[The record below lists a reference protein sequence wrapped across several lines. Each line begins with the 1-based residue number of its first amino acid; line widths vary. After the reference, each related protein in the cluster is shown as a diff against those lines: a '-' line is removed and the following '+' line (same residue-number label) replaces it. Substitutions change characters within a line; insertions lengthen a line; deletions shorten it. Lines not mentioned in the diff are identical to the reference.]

1 MATFN
6 NNVHVPWVKQIQTG
20 VTLIHNSGYNKGLA
34 FTEHERSTLCLHGL
48 LPARVM
54 TLEQQSHQVMWNIR
68 RKVSNLD
75 KYQYLMTVLES
86 NEKLFYNVL
95 INNIFDLMP
104 IVYTPTVGLACQRYG
119 YIFTQ
124 PRGMY
129 ITIKDLGN
137 VRNVLRNWPKA
148 TVEGI
153 VFTDGQ
159 RILGLGDLGAF
170 GMGIPVGKLALYT
183 ACAGVNP
190 ENLLPVTIDVG
201 TNRQELLEDEF
212 YIGLK
217 QKRPETEQEKA
228 NYDALILEF
237 MTEARRLWGPSCL
250 LQFEDF
256 GNANAFRLLDM
267 HRHNFCTFNDDIQGT
282 ASIAL
287 AGLYGAIR
295 ITGGKLSDQTYCFY
309 GAGSAGIGIAD
320 LIARAISQEEGV
332 PLEQARKSIWLVDS
346 RGLVVKGRERL
357 NENKNKY
364 AHERAEGTIK
374 ALADIVKAVKATCLV
389 GVSGQSQAFSEPV
402 CRQMAANT
410 DRPIIFPYSNPNS
423 KAEQSAANCYA
434 WTNNRCIF
442 ASGSPWPS
450 QKIKLDDR
458 TFEVIPAQGNN
469 AYIFPGVSL
478 AVIATKCTRVPEQF
492 FIEAAKCCSS
502 QVTQEMLDRGTI
514 YPPLKD
520 IREVSLR
527 IATHIADFAYN
538 YNNPEEEPDFRT
550 LTARPKDTRAFLQ
563 SKQYNHSQHYKYAF
577 NLYAETEGKCNAE

>member
-1 MATFN
+1 MAAQN
-6 NNVHVPWVKQIQTG
+6 NDVQVPWTKQIQTG
-20 VTLIHNSGYNKGLA
+20 KTLIENSRYNKGLA
-34 FTEHERSTLCLHGL
+34 FTEHERTTMCLHGL
-48 LPARVM
+48 LPPRIM
-54 TLEQQSHQVMWNIR
+54 TLEEQAHQVMWNIR

-75 KYQYLMTVLES
+75 KYQYLMSILDS

-95 INNIFDLMP
+95 INNVFDLMP

-119 YIFTQ
+119 YIFTN
-124 PRGMY
+124 PRGLY
-129 ITIKDLGN
+129 VTIKDLGR
-137 VRNVLRNWPKA
+137 VRSVLRNWPQSR
-148 TVEGI
+148 VEGI

-190 ENLLPVTIDVG
+190 SRLLPITIDVG
-201 TNRQELLEDEF
+201 TNNQDLLDDEF

-217 QKRPETEQEKA
+217 QKRPEGEQEKA

-237 MTEARRLWGPSCL
+237 MTEARELWGPSCL

-256 GNANAFRLLDM
+256 GNANAFRLLQM

-287 AGLYGAIR
+287 AGLYSAMR
-295 ITGGKLSDQTYCFY
+295 ITGGKLSDQVYCFL

-320 LIARAISQEEGV
+320 LISLAISQEEGMSV
-332 PLEQARKSIWLVDS
+332 EEARKRTWLVDS
-346 RGLVVKGRERL
+346 RGLIFKGRERL
-357 NENKNKY
+357 TAQKVKY
-364 AHERAEGTIK
+364 AHPREGGSVK
-374 ALADIVKAVKATCLV
+374 ALEEIVKEVGATCLI
-389 GVSGQSQAFSEPV
+389 GVSGQSGAFTEAV

-423 KAEQSAANCYA
+423 KAEQSAENCYK

-442 ASGSPWPS
+442 ASGSPWP
-450 QKIKLDDR
+450 QQEIEFDGRK
-458 TFEVIPAQGNN
+458 FEVIPAQGNN
-469 AYIFPGVSL
+469 AYIFPGVAL
-478 AVIATKCTRVPEQF
+478 AIIATKCTRVPEQF

-502 QVTQEMLDRGTI
+502 LVSEQMLSSGTI

-520 IREVSLR
+520 IREVSLK
-527 IATHIADFAYN
+527 IAVAVADFAYSYSSPN
-538 YNNPEEEPDFRT
+538 DPDFKT
-550 LTARPKDTRAFLQ
+550 LTVRPKDLEGFLR
-563 SKQYNHSQHYKYAF
+563 SKQYDHSRHEHYAY
-577 NLYAETEGKCNAE
+577 NLFAENAME